1 MLETYEPYVAVLLV
15 VIVVSGM
22 ACSILLINHLL
33 GPKRPT
39 RIKGIAY
46 ESGLDPISKPR
57 HRFSVK
63 FYITAI
69 LFLVFDL
76 EVVFIYPWAVRFRDW
91 IGDPAFGPV
100 AFWSMMVFLAVLTLG
115 LVYEVK
121 RGAMNWE

>member
-15 VIVVSGM
+15 VLVVSGM
-22 ACSILLINHLL
+22 AGVILLLNYVL

-39 RIKGIAY
+39 RIKGIPY
-46 ESGLDPISKPR
+46 ESGVDPISKPR

-69 LFLVFDL
+69 LFLIFDL
-76 EVVFIYPWAVRFRDW
+76 EVVFIYPWAVRYRDW
-91 IGDPAFGPV
+91 IADPAFGPV
-100 AFWSMMVFLAVLTLG
+100 AFWSMMVFLSVLTLG